1 MKIRSQEKELIDQGP
16 AFYSQEEYQDCLKK
30 LFLIN
35 RLLGLFKKTLRLL
48 KKIPGSQSLCDI
60 GCGGGLFLLHLSRHH
75 PEMALSGLDVSA
87 AAIQYAQKNLNSW
100 HYPIQNVNFEVQPSN
115 QLNLADASVDII
127 LTNLVCHHI
136 EDEALVDFLKMTY
149 QAARHVVIIH
159 DLHRHKIAYWFYKYL
174 SPLLFRNR
182 LITHDGLISIQRGFT
197 RREWLSLLQ
206 RAQIFD
212 YQVTWFF
219 PFWWRVILW
228 KK

>member
-1 MKIRSQEKELIDQGP
+1 
-16 AFYSQEEYQDCLKK
+16 
-30 LFLIN
+30 
-35 RLLGLFKKTLRLL
+35 
-48 KKIPGSQSLCDI
+48 
-60 GCGGGLFLLHLSRHH
+60 
-75 PEMALSGLDVSA
+75 MALSGLDVSA

-100 HYPIQNVNFEVQPSN
+100 HYPIQNVNFVVQPSN

-197 RREWLSLLQ
+197 RQEWLSLLQ
-206 RAQIFD
+206 KAQIFD
-212 YQVTWFF
+212 YQITWFF